1 MIKRNIK
8 IVVTPEESKQVQ
20 EICFANGI
28 GWSGKD
34 FRLILLDKEYLMIR
48 DGITWDDKKRFCEL
62 NLEEISAEL
71 FIRTNGTCI
80 EETPEQKLKQNNSK
94 EETME
99 KNEVKSYADVKEY
112 LIAKGLYERVL
123 EIDWDYVEVKPKRF
137 IDLFSWDNVE
147 EGFDFWDN
155 LDDELRALDI
165 CDRIESLVQDY
176 KAKQGKEFIEHLETQ
191 PKEVVETKPAPTSY
205 INVKEYLIAK
215 GLYEDVLSFDIDFNG
230 HSPNFVNLFYFDE
243 TPQGIEFWNKIN
255 SELKELRISSKIN
268 EILEDYEVRKLEVV
282 ETKPKPTSYADVKE
296 YLIAKGLYER
306 VLGLIEGTYQ
316 PNPKAFS
323 DLFQWSK
330 TPEGVKYWD
339 NLDNDLIKLK
349 INKKIESLVQDYKAK
364 QCVEAQPT
372 QKPKQ
377 YLCYIQGKA
386 LPKHIHKTLE
396 QAKQEA
402 QRLCRKEL
410 AKVSVLE
417 VVAEYEAEVLVKE
430 VL

>member
-1 MIKRNIK
+1 MIKTNIK
-8 IVVTPEESKQVQ
+8 MRVTPEQSKQVQ
-20 EICFANGI
+20 EICFANGL

-34 FRLILLDKEYLMIR
+34 FRLTLLDQEYLMIR

-62 NLEEISAEL
+62 NLEEISAEV
-71 FIRTNGTCI
+71 FIKTKGTCI
-80 EETPEQKLKQNNSK
+80 EEIPKQELKQNINK

-99 KNEVKSYADVKEY
+99 KNEVK
-112 LIAKGLYERVL
+112 
-123 EIDWDYVEVKPKRF
+123 
-137 IDLFSWDNVE
+137 
-147 EGFDFWDN
+147 
-155 LDDELRALDI
+155 
-165 CDRIESLVQDY
+165 
-176 KAKQGKEFIEHLETQ
+176 
-191 PKEVVETKPAPTSY
+191 
-205 INVKEYLIAK
+205 
-215 GLYEDVLSFDIDFNG
+215 
-230 HSPNFVNLFYFDE
+230 
-243 TPQGIEFWNKIN
+243 
-255 SELKELRISSKIN
+255 
-268 EILEDYEVRKLEVV
+268 
-282 ETKPKPTSYADVKE
+282 SYADVKE

-364 QCVEAQPT
+364 QGVEAQPT

-377 YLCYIQGKA
+377 YLCYVQGKS

>member
-1 MIKRNIK
+1 MNRIKTGIK
-8 IVVTPEESKQVQ
+8 LQVTPEESKQVQ

-34 FRLILLDKEYLMIR
+34 FRLILLDQEYLMIR

-71 FIRTNGTCI
+71 FIRTQGTCV
-80 EETPEQKLKQNNSK
+80 EETPEQELEQNINK

-99 KNEVKSYADVKEY
+99 KNEVK
-112 LIAKGLYERVL
+112 
-123 EIDWDYVEVKPKRF
+123 
-137 IDLFSWDNVE
+137 
-147 EGFDFWDN
+147 
-155 LDDELRALDI
+155 
-165 CDRIESLVQDY
+165 
-176 KAKQGKEFIEHLETQ
+176 
-191 PKEVVETKPAPTSY
+191 
-205 INVKEYLIAK
+205 
-215 GLYEDVLSFDIDFNG
+215 
-230 HSPNFVNLFYFDE
+230 
-243 TPQGIEFWNKIN
+243 
-255 SELKELRISSKIN
+255 
-268 EILEDYEVRKLEVV
+268 
-282 ETKPKPTSYADVKE
+282 SYADVKE

-377 YLCYIQGKA
+377 YLCYVQGKA

-410 AKVSVLE
+410 AKVRVLE

>member
-8 IVVTPEESKQVQ
+8 MRVTPEESKQVQ

-28 GWSGKD
+28 GWSSKD
-34 FRLILLDKEYLMIR
+34 FTLTLLDKEYLMIR

-62 NLEEISAEL
+62 NLEEVNASF
-71 FIRTNGTCI
+71 FIRTQGTCV
-80 EETPEQKLKQNNSK
+80 EETPKQELKQNINK

-99 KNEVKSYADVKEY
+99 KNEVKSYV
-112 LIAKGLYERVL
+112 
-123 EIDWDYVEVKPKRF
+123 
-137 IDLFSWDNVE
+137 
-147 EGFDFWDN
+147 
-155 LDDELRALDI
+155 
-165 CDRIESLVQDY
+165 
-176 KAKQGKEFIEHLETQ
+176 
-191 PKEVVETKPAPTSY
+191 
-205 INVKEYLIAK
+205 
-215 GLYEDVLSFDIDFNG
+215 
-230 HSPNFVNLFYFDE
+230 
-243 TPQGIEFWNKIN
+243 
-255 SELKELRISSKIN
+255 
-268 EILEDYEVRKLEVV
+268 
-282 ETKPKPTSYADVKE
+282 DVKE

-377 YLCYIQGKA
+377 YLCYVQGKA